1 MPSFNP
7 PDPAK
12 ITIKVTQVLDRLF
25 LLART
30 LATVSLVLAGFV
42 LHANT
47 PPQGAHG
54 TIALVPVESSEV
66 MNVVFQEKPQLI
78 VGDIAIVGIP
88 LFMTS
93 GEQDVQVNY
102 RDGRTE
108 SVSIKVLDRDYPEER
123 ITVTDEEHVSPSTAN
138 LERIREESAR
148 MRAAYNLFTPQPPD
162 LLPIVQPVEGRN
174 SGVFGSRRFF
184 NDQPRNPHS
193 GIDWAAPTG
202 TPIKNPTPGTVVV
215 VGDFFFNGKTVMI
228 DHGGGFV
235 SMMCHL
241 NEILVSEGQRID
253 RGEVIGEVGTTGRST
268 GPHLHWSV
276 SLSGERTDPAVF
288 MATLNAL
295 HAASE

>member
-1 MPSFNP
+1 MIETLLRVTRIAVTVFL
-7 PDPAK
+7 
-12 ITIKVTQVLDRLF
+12 ITSGLI
-25 LLART
+25 
-30 LATVSLVLAGFV
+30 

-54 TIALVPVESSEV
+54 TIALVPVESNEV
-66 MNVVFQEKPQLI
+66 TSVVFQDKPQLI
-78 VGDIAIVGIP
+78 VGSVAIVGIP
-88 LFMTS
+88 LFMSS
-93 GEQDVQVNY
+93 GEQNVQVNY
-102 RDGRTE
+102 RDGSTE
-108 SVSIKVLDRDYPEER
+108 SVPFKVLDREYPEER
-123 ITVTDEEHVSPSTAN
+123 ITVTDQEHVTPSTMN

-148 MRAAYNLFTPQPPD
+148 MRAAYNLFTPQPPE
-162 LLPIVQPVEGRN
+162 LLPIIRPIEGRT

-228 DHGGGFV
+228 DHGGGLV

-241 NEILVSEGQRID
+241 SEILVIEGQRID

-295 HAASE
+295 YDTNQ

>member
-1 MPSFNP
+1 MIDKLLIFTRFLV
-7 PDPAK
+7 
-12 ITIKVTQVLDRLF
+12 TI
-25 LLART
+25 
-30 LATVSLVLAGFV
+30 SLVSGGIALQAST
-42 LHANT
+42 L
-47 PPQGAHG
+47 PQGAHG
-54 TIALVPVESSEV
+54 TIALLPIESSEV
-66 MNVVFQEKPQLI
+66 ASVVFQERPQLI
-78 VGDIAIVGIP
+78 VGNVAIVRIP

-93 GEQDVQVNY
+93 GETDVQVSY
-102 RDGRTE
+102 QDGRSE
-108 SVSIKVLDRDYPEER
+108 NVAIKVLDREYPEER
-123 ITVTDEEHVSPSTAN
+123 ITVTDQEHVTPSTAN

-148 MRAAYNLFTPQPPD
+148 MRAAYNLFTEQPLD
-162 LLPIVQPVEGRN
+162 LLPIIQPIEGRT

-228 DHGGGFV
+228 DHGGGFI

-241 NEILVSEGQRID
+241 SEILVTEGQRID
-253 RGEVIGEVGTTGRST
+253 RSKVIGKVGTTGRST

-295 HAASE
+295 YDEAE

>member
-1 MPSFNP
+1 MI
-7 PDPAK
+7 DK
-12 ITIKVTQVLDRLF
+12 
-25 LLART
+25 LLIFTR
-30 LATVSLVLAGFV
+30 SLVTLSLVSGGIA
-42 LHANT
+42 LQAST
-47 PPQGAHG
+47 LPQGAHG
-54 TIALVPVESSEV
+54 TIALLPIESSEV
-66 MNVVFQEKPQLI
+66 ASVVFQERPQLI
-78 VGDIAIVGIP
+78 VGNVAIVRIP

-93 GEQDVQVNY
+93 GETDVKVSYQ
-102 RDGRTE
+102 DGRSE
-108 SVSIKVLDRDYPEER
+108 NVAIKVLDREYPEER
-123 ITVTDEEHVSPSTAN
+123 ITVTDQEHVTPSTAN

-148 MRAAYNLFTPQPPD
+148 MRAAYNLFTEQPLD
-162 LLPIVQPVEGRN
+162 LLPIIQPIEGRT

-228 DHGGGFV
+228 DHGGGFI

-241 NEILVSEGQRID
+241 SEILVTEGQRID
-253 RGEVIGEVGTTGRST
+253 RSKVIGKVGTTGRST

-295 HAASE
+295 YDEAE

>member
-1 MPSFNP
+1 MKLVI
-7 PDPAK
+7 D
-12 ITIKVTQVLDRLF
+12 T
-25 LLART
+25 LLPVART
-30 LATVSLVLAGFV
+30 LVIFLVVSGGFV
-42 LHANT
+42 LRAST

-54 TIALVPVESSEV
+54 TIALVPVEGIEV
-66 MNVVFQEKPQLI
+66 TSVVFQDKPQLM
-78 VGDIAIVGIP
+78 VGNIAVVGIP

-102 RDGRTE
+102 EDGRTE
-108 SVSIKVLDRDYPEER
+108 NVAIKVLDREYPEER
-123 ITVTDEEHVSPSTAN
+123 ITVTDQEHVTPSTAN

-162 LLPIVQPVEGRN
+162 LLPIIQPIDGRT

-241 NEILVSEGQRID
+241 SEILVSEGQRID

-295 HAASE
+295 HDSAE